1 MVALDVLFDELL
13 DAGCKQGQ
21 RALLFPLLERDLIV
35 ERPRE
40 QVFEV
45 RRECRRLRFGPFA
58 IAGVSFGPL
67 VFPRWA
73 APDFLPD
80 FLIPCDIAETGV
92 GYMKRTVPKSRE
104 SSGDD
109 ACQTFRIWIQRQNRS
124 EIVEKI

>member
-67 VFPRWA
+67 VFPWWA
-73 APDFLPD
+73 AWTDLV
-80 FLIPCDIAETGV
+80 LLLWRG
-92 GYMKRTVPKSRE
+92 TVLLLDRLSD
-104 SSGDD
+104 SLL
-109 ACQTFRIWIQRQNRS
+109 F
-124 EIVEKI
+124 